1 MPALLPGATNSDFH
15 ANAGMSGTK
24 LGPVTKNDKT
34 MVARQGYE
42 ALMRGDDHI
51 VGGDP
56 ATQQIVVDNRAF
68 SEPVKAAQAEW
79 TRPR

>member
-1 MPALLPGATNSDFH
+1 VPALLPGATNSDFH